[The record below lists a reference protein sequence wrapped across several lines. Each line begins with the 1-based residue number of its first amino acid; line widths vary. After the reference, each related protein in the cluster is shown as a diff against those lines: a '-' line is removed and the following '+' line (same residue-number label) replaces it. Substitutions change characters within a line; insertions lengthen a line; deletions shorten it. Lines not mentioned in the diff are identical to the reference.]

1 MVVYLSHDYIEPS
14 SSRCTSSHINPF
26 KIEIAAD
33 QKNAKTGRL
42 EFSQD
47 KLYMTVYPKSD
58 FKLRI
63 TTMFAGQNIQKRD
76 QLELEDEAARKR
88 AFLTGNLN
96 VDNIDLGRG
105 NLKMQRTRLF
115 QYVDKIIGEQA
126 VWEKMQLNI
135 GKIKQER
142 LKATSIGQTL
152 KAGNTNLKPLNDL
165 FDNLA

>member
-1 MVVYLSHDYIEPS
+1 
-14 SSRCTSSHINPF
+14 
-26 KIEIAAD
+26 
-33 QKNAKTGRL
+33 
-42 EFSQD
+42 
-47 KLYMTVYPKSD
+47 MTVYPKSD

-115 QYVDKIIGEQA
+115 
-126 VWEKMQLNI
+126 
-135 GKIKQER
+135 
-142 LKATSIGQTL
+142 
-152 KAGNTNLKPLNDL
+152 
-165 FDNLA
+165 